1 MEVKQNYSIDKTRQ
15 DKTRQDKTR
24 QDKTRQAYA
33 DAERL
38 SSGGTRTN
46 G

>member
-1 MEVKQNYSIDKTRQ
+1 MTIDKTRQ

-24 QDKTRQAYA
+24 QAFS
-33 DAERL
+33 ELFRL

>member
-1 MEVKQNYSIDKTRQ
+1 MEDINSIDKTRQ
-15 DKTRQDKTR
+15 DKTRQ
-24 QDKTRQAYA
+24 AFSA
-33 DAERL
+33 AAEL